1 MSKKNSNNQTN
12 KILEIPIIFNYNE
25 IEKQSLNR
33 NKKIKKFKNL
43 SLLRAIGF
51 RNKIKY

>member
-1 MSKKNSNNQTN
+1 MSKKTSKNQTN
-12 KILEIPIIFNYNE
+12 KILDIPILFNYHE
-25 IEKQSLNR
+25 IEEQSLNKNR
-33 NKKIKKFKNL
+33 KIKKFKNL